1 MSTIKYWALN
11 KKLVFPEVKAN
22 RLALK
27 ADVGI
32 ALPGGG
38 MKAAVLSLGWLQVFH
53 ELDLLKRVKYISSV
67 SGGAW
72 TSAPMI
78 NSPATVTMD
87 KFLGNTIPP
96 DQCTIEMM
104 NSFATKPGSHANVLT
119 AAKFTRNIIWDF
131 FTRGFRKDTSDF
143 WAQTVGR
150 IFLEPHGIN
159 KNAIGLNER
168 TNLPFQIVNGAIQTG
183 GKRGAVPVEFT
194 PMYYGVPI
202 KHKQRMYDDNL
213 AFFYRSIDAVYVEPK
228 GFQVK
233 VDKSVILDLVAD
245 DGQTISV
252 PANQKIQELKCK
264 EIVGISSE
272 FFAHEFG
279 PMLPQYTLPQ
289 FIYTA
294 LNFPA
299 FQFFNNGVQRFVDGG
314 SSDVTGILALLRR
327 GCKNI
332 VAGIVC
338 DASVTDSVDAR
349 DCKQTTFGHYAGL
362 FGVQTS
368 AFAGQSSQ
376 KYNENRKVF
385 DSAKWDEFL
394 TALQTKRRNGEDIIT
409 AKKYLYFYTISLF
422 LQKMTLSP
430 IVFYLSFTQ
439 GCLWY
444 IV

>member
-1 MSTIKYWALN
+1 MSVTIKYWALN
-11 KKLVFPEVKAN
+11 KKLVFPEASKLS
-22 RLALK
+22 RTK

-72 TSAPMI
+72 TSAPMS
-78 NSPATVTMD
+78 NSAATVTMD

-96 DQCTIEMM
+96 EQCTIEVM

-119 AAKFTRNIIWDF
+119 AAKFTRNLIWDF
-131 FTRGFRKDTSDF
+131 LTRGFRKDTSDF

-168 TNLPFQIVNGAIQTG
+168 TDLPYQIVNGAIQTG

-202 KHKQRMYDDNL
+202 KHNQRMYNDNNL

-233 VDKSVILDLVAD
+233 VEKSAISELATD
-245 DGQTISV
+245 DNGHSISV
-252 PANQKIQELKCK
+252 PATTKIQEFKCK

-272 FFAHEFG
+272 FFALQLG
-279 PMLPQYTLPQ
+279 PKLPQYALPQ

-327 GCKNI
+327 GCTNI

-338 DASVTDSVDAR
+338 DASVNDPVDAR
-349 DCKQTTFGHYAGL
+349 DCQKSSFGHYAGL
-362 FGVQTS
+362 FGVQKS
-368 AFAGQSSQ
+368 EFAGESSQ

-385 DSAKWDEFL
+385 ESAKWDDFL
-394 TALQTKRRNGEDIIT
+394 AALQAKRRDGEHII
-409 AKKYLYFYTISLF
+409 YCYTRNQMVKIL
-422 LQKMTLSP
+422 P
-430 IVFYLSFTQ
+430 IDFFCLSFTQ
-439 GCLWY
+439 GSRWY